1 MNLSETIIKIRE
13 DNNLTQDEMAE
24 KIFVTR
30 QAISNHSIEK
40 ILIRQPEKQPRHNQ
54 KTLEIFREKTW
65 QLFCIK
71 QREALGII

>member
-24 KIFVTR
+24 KIFVTG

-54 KTLEIFREKTW
+54 KT
-65 QLFCIK
+65 
-71 QREALGII
+71 